1 MAKTSDD
8 CEPGDDLD
16 AEILDQERASALDA
30 MADAAIAD
38 LDVVRAIEHDAVAAS
53 VEPQLADLER
63 EMLDT
68 AEGSYER
75 QKDGSSNKT
84 EKEKREWGSMVNQQN
99 TQIGTGRG
107 RKDKTT

>member
-1 MAKTSDD
+1 MTA
-8 CEPGDDLD
+8 GNGVMGG
-16 AEILDQERASALDA
+16 RW
-30 MADAAIAD
+30 
-38 LDVVRAIEHDAVAAS
+38 IEGRVGPY
-53 VEPQLADLER
+53 EMT
-63 EMLDT
+63 MLDT